1 MTTAEKPVGAPIR
14 DSVREA
20 IRTLVIDG
28 ELRPGERLVE
38 RRLAH
43 RLGVS
48 RVPVREALRQ
58 LVHDGLAEERPTRG
72 MVVRQLDDDA
82 VEELFEVRAALEEI
96 LCRRVV
102 DRATE
107 EGFDRLDAAVGR
119 TDAALAGGDERF
131 AVHSNA
137 EFHEVLLEL
146 AGSPVL
152 TAVMAPVAGRMR
164 WLLSQHEDPASMNAD
179 HAAIAHA
186 LRQRDLA
193 SATRL
198 CREHL
203 VSSRRAVAA
212 GRRA

>member
-1 MTTAEKPVGAPIR
+1 MATEEKPAGAPMR

-28 ELRPGERLVE
+28 ELRPGERL
-38 RRLAH
+38 
-43 RLGVS
+43 GVS

-58 LVHDGLAEERPTRG
+58 LAHEGLAEERPTRG

-82 VEELFEVRAALEEI
+82 VEELFEVRAALEAI

-102 DRATE
+102 DRASE
-107 EGFDRLDAAVGR
+107 EGFDRLDATVAQA
-119 TDAALAGGDERF
+119 DAALAGADERL

-137 EFHEVLLEL
+137 DFHEVLLEL
-146 AGSPVL
+146 AESPVL

-164 WLLSQHEDPASMNAD
+164 WLLSQHEDPAAMNAD
-179 HAAIAHA
+179 HAAIAYA

-193 SATRL
+193 SAKRL

-203 VSSRRAVAA
+203 ASSRRAVAA
-212 GRRA
+212 GRRTR